1 MSPFLIFWHAICFV
15 LVKQKQNKME
25 ALELQYNS
33 LKDLAKSLMQK
44 GNLKEYF
51 RIISRANQLQLRILE
66 HGLRTSK

>member
-1 MSPFLIFWHAICFV
+1 MFLIFWHAICLV
-15 LVKQKQNKME
+15 LVKPQKQNKME

-44 GNLKEYF
+44 GNIQEYF

-66 HGLRTSK
+66 HGLTRR

>member
-1 MSPFLIFWHAICFV
+1 
-15 LVKQKQNKME
+15 ME